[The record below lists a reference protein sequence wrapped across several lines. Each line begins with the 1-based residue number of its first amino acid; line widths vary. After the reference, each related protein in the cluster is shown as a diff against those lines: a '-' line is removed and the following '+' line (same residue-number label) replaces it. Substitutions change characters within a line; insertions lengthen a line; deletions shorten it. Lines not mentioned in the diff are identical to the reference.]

1 MSFCLRP
8 ASSLRLMCAALLAT
22 SLLPPSVA
30 LAEDFEC
37 VMDAAETVE
46 LSPRT
51 PGVIDSVEVS
61 KGQRVAKGDV
71 IARIASGLE
80 TAALKVLE
88 ARASSTA
95 VIDAQTAR
103 LAFAQAQLKR
113 AETLERKNAQSAAKV
128 EELQNDLALAKSQ
141 LQQAEV
147 DRLALQAEVERA
159 KIAVENT
166 LIRATVPGVVTDV
179 VLSPGEYTNA
189 ERPVAVLAQTDPIHV
204 DAFLPATLFTSVH
217 AGTQV
222 HIRPEFADEAVI
234 TAQILSVDGILDP
247 ASRTFGIR
255 IALPNPKNTIVAGQR
270 CRLEV
275 AAP

>member
-1 MSFCLRP
+1 MPFPRRTCLIF
-8 ASSLRLMCAALLAT
+8 AALCAT
-22 SLLPPSVA
+22 SALSPSVL

-61 KGQRVAKGDV
+61 KGQHVAKGDV
-71 IARIASGLE
+71 IARIASAME

-113 AETLERKNAQSAAKV
+113 AETLERKNAQSTAKV
-128 EELQNDLALAKSQ
+128 EELQNDLALANSQ
-141 LQQAEV
+141 LQQAQV
-147 DRLALQAEVERA
+147 DRLALLAEVERA
-159 KIAVENT
+159 RIAVENT
-166 LIRATVPGVVTDV
+166 LIRATVPGVVTEV
-179 VLSPGEYTNA
+179 VLSPGEYANA

-204 DAFLPATLFTSVH
+204 DAYLPATLFNDVH
-217 AGTQV
+217 AGTKV
-222 HIRPEFADEAVI
+222 RIRPEFADEAVI
-234 TAQILSVDGILDP
+234 TAPILSVDGILDP

-255 IALPNPKNTIVAGQR
+255 IALPNPENTIVAGQR
-270 CRLEV
+270 CRLEL